1 MKLRAWHRLLA
12 VTLLASCEAAVPPP
26 PPAPPPPLPPS
37 AAAAT
42 PTPASAPAAPAAPAS
57 RFPAGWPYP
66 EGAPPVRG
74 PSMVSSDAALAT
86 KVGAD
91 VLAAGGNAVDAAVA
105 TAFALAVV
113 HPTAGNLGG
122 GGFMVAR
129 VGDKEH
135 ALDFRETAPGK
146 ATHDMYRGKD
156 GKPTESA
163 RVGHLAVGVPGSVA
177 GLWEAFDKLGSK
189 KKTWAELIAPA
200 IRLAKEGFPVDENFA
215 TTVKAASS
223 KLARFPASAALF
235 LPGGAPIEIGAT
247 WKSPELAATL
257 ERIAQKG
264 PAGFYEGKTAELLVA
279 EMRRGKGLITA
290 ADLKGYKAKWREPVV
305 FEYRGRRV
313 ASMPLPSSGGIAL
326 AMIAH
331 QLEGL
336 EIAKL
341 GWHSPSHVHVV
352 AEAMRRVFL
361 ARNEVLGDPDFV
373 KNPVD
378 ELLSVAW
385 AEKQRATIAADR
397 ATPTEELTRGAGAKD
412 SGGRGPH
419 TTHFSVVDAQGNAVA
434 LTTTLNGWYGAG
446 VTVTGAGF
454 VLNNEMD
461 DFSAVPGTAN
471 QFGLVQG
478 EANAIAPGKRMLS
491 SMSPTIVTGKD
502 GRVELVLGAA
512 GGPTI
517 LTTVFQILS
526 NVVDFGMDVTTA
538 VNAPRF
544 HQQDYPDR
552 LFGENGG
559 FSDELKQALGAM
571 GHALDERGHIA
582 DAPAIGREGAAF
594 AGAREPR
601 RPGSEAAAGK

>member
-12 VTLLASCEAAVPPP
+12 VVLLAGCEAAVPPP
-26 PPAPPPPLPPS
+26 PPAPPPPPS
-37 AAAAT
+37 PNAA
-42 PTPASAPAAPAAPAS
+42 PASAPVPAPAAPATPAS

-74 PSMVSSDAALAT
+74 PSMVTSDAALAT
-86 KVGAD
+86 KVGAE
-91 VLAAGGNAVDAAVA
+91 VLASGGNAVDAAVA

-156 GKPTESA
+156 GKATESA

-177 GLWEAFDKLGSK
+177 GLWEAYDKLGSK
-189 KKTWAELIAPA
+189 KKTWAELVAPA
-200 IRLAKEGFPVDENFA
+200 IRLAKEGFSVDENFA

-223 KLARFPASAALF
+223 KLKRFPASVALF

-257 ERIAQKG
+257 ERIAEKG
-264 PAGFYEGKTAELLVA
+264 PAGFYEGKTAELFAA
-279 EMRRGKGLITA
+279 EMRRGKGIITA

-313 ASMPLPSSGGIAL
+313 ASMPLPSSGGLAL

-336 EIAKL
+336 DIAKL

-373 KNPVD
+373 KNPVE

-397 ATPTEELTRGAGAKD
+397 ATPTDELARGAVKD

-434 LTTTLNGWYGAG
+434 LTTTLNGWYGSG

-461 DFSAVPGTAN
+461 DFAAVPGTPN

-478 EANAIAPGKRMLS
+478 EANSIAPGKRMLS

-517 LTTVFQILS
+517 LTAVFQILS
-526 NVVDFGMDVTTA
+526 NVVDFGFDVTTG

-544 HQQDYPDR
+544 HQQDYPDK
-552 LFGENGG
+552 LMVEQGG
-559 FSDELKQALGAM
+559 FPDELRSALGAM
-571 GHALDERGHIA
+571 GHTLDDREHIA
-582 DAPAIGREGAAF
+582 DAPSIGREGAAF